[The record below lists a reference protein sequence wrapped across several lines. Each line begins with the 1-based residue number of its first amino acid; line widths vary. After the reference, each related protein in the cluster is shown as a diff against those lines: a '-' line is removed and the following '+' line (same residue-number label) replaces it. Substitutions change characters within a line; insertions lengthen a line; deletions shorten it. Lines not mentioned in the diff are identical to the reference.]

1 MIEIA
6 LSRLFD
12 CLSEL
17 ADRWS
22 LYFFPIPPSDA

>member
-12 CLSEL
+12 RLSML
-17 ADRWS
+17 AES
-22 LYFFPIPPSDA
+22 LSVRFFPIPPSEA